1 MCDRIYMDHA
11 ATTPMDPEVLE
22 VMRSVAS
29 ARYGNAS
36 SVYLEGRKSREIVAH
51 AREQVAALLHA
62 QAEEIYFTSG
72 GTESDNWVIQGI
84 AKKSPRGRILVSAI
98 EHPAIRRT
106 AMAMAE
112 ADVPVTFLPTLA
124 DGRVAVDALEA
135 ALSEAVSLVSVMWA
149 NNETGVLQ
157 PIGEIASLC
166 RARGIPMHSDAVQA
180 CGTVA
185 VDVRDTV
192 DYLSLSGHKL
202 YGPRGIGAL
211 YMRKGR
217 ELPPL
222 LYGGHQQDGLRPGT
236 ENLQAIAGLGKAC
249 EIAQIHME
257 ERAAHMLVLRERL
270 LAGLRAGIPD
280 LCVFGSLTSRLPGN
294 LAVAIPGLRSE
305 SLLLQL
311 DLEGIAASGGS
322 ACNSGSMEPSHVLT
336 AMGIAPSLALD
347 MVRLTLGKDTTQE
360 EIDRV
365 ISVMTALAGQRA

>member
-36 SVYLEGRKSREIVAH
+36 SVYLEGRESRKIVAH

-84 AKKSPRGRILVSAI
+84 AKKSPRGRILVSTI
-98 EHPAIRRT
+98 EHPAVGRT

-112 ADVPVTFLPTLA
+112 AGVPVTFLPTLA

-180 CGTVA
+180 C
-185 VDVRDTV
+185 
-192 DYLSLSGHKL
+192 
-202 YGPRGIGAL
+202 
-211 YMRKGR
+211 
-217 ELPPL
+217 
-222 LYGGHQQDGLRPGT
+222 
-236 ENLQAIAGLGKAC
+236 
-249 EIAQIHME
+249 
-257 ERAAHMLVLRERL
+257 
-270 LAGLRAGIPD
+270 
-280 LCVFGSLTSRLPGN
+280 
-294 LAVAIPGLRSE
+294 
-305 SLLLQL
+305 
-311 DLEGIAASGGS
+311 
-322 ACNSGSMEPSHVLT
+322 
-336 AMGIAPSLALD
+336 
-347 MVRLTLGKDTTQE
+347 
-360 EIDRV
+360 
-365 ISVMTALAGQRA
+365 